1 MTALV
6 PARMLLDAA
15 RLFDSGQRLGIGL
28 GEGLLGLQTSDL
40 QVTLRQLDGAFIRY
54 AQLFP
59 DKIAGAAVVEVAPL
73 LEAIK
78 AISLVAERNA
88 PIRLEFTRGQVTVSA
103 GTGDGTG
110 VGSGGQAQAS
120 ATLDAAFEPTSDDAD
135 PVVLPANPTY
145 LIDGL
150 SSLGTAYARLTY
162 PEKLRPVVMTG
173 IAGAGAEADERFR
186 YLFIPVRSPGRQ

>member
-88 PIRLEFTRGQVTVSA
+88 PIRLEFARGQVTVSA

-110 VGSGGQAQAS
+110 GQAQAS
-120 ATLDAAFEPTSDDAD
+120 AALDAAFEPTSDDAD